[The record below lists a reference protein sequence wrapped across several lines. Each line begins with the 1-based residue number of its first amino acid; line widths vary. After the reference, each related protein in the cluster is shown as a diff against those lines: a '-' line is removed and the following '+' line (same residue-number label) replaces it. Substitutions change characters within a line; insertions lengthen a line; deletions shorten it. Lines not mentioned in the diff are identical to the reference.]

1 MKNIALALMLTLG
14 LSAFAQDNPGNV
26 TKETTTT
33 TVTVNNGTGKPK
45 KVTKTETMESKQNIE
60 LKDADSKKLN
70 KEMKSTDVQVASSTT
85 VKGDGIPTYYEKNGT
100 RYIFVT
106 DKNGY
111 KIASPN
117 DIGYGVIR
125 KTSDGRYIFRTKNGT
140 SIGKFDETGNF
151 VVETYDDKNDGFM
164 VETYTKVATP

>member
-1 MKNIALALMLTLG
+1 MLALG
-14 LSAFAQDNPGNV
+14 LNAVAQENPGNV

-45 KVTKTETMESKQNIE
+45 KVTKTETTESKQNIE

-70 KEMKSTDVQVASSTT
+70 KDMKSTDVQVASSTT
-85 VKGDGIPTYYEKNGT
+85 IKGDGIPTYYEKNGT

-125 KTSDGRYIFRTKNGT
+125 KTSDGRYVFRTKNGT
-140 SIGKFDETGNF
+140 SIGKFDDSGNF
-151 VVETYDDKNDGFM
+151 VVETYDDKNDAFM
-164 VETYTKVATP
+164 IETYTKVATP

>member
-1 MKNIALALMLTLG
+1 MKNITLALMLALG
-14 LSAFAQDNPGNV
+14 LNAVAQENPGNV

-45 KVTKTETMESKQNIE
+45 KVTKTETTESKQNIE

-70 KEMKSTDVQVASSTT
+70 KDMKSTDVQVASSTT
-85 VKGDGIPTYYEKNGT
+85 IKGDGIPTYYEKNGT

-125 KTSDGRYIFRTKNGT
+125 KTSDGRYVFRTKNGT
-140 SIGKFDETGNF
+140 SIGKFDDSGNF
-151 VVETYDDKNDGFM
+151 VVETYDDKNDAFM
-164 VETYTKVATP
+164 IETYTKVATP